1 MKNDRI
7 SVERWLIH
15 ENYKFSDIK
24 NEENNFQIV
33 IKHTGSFGT
42 PIEIFQPKNQPNV
55 LVIGGKI
62 PLRNNQNARYLK
74 LNDMEKENF
83 EKKVGDFCYSIKAIH
98 KFLEENGKK
107 IIGVYVVI
115 EDETKFNQQD
125 FANAIQQ
132 VTEMSERTTQYLM
145 KTF

>member
-55 LVIGGKI
+55 LVVGGKI
-62 PLRNNQNARYLK
+62 PLKNRQNARYLN
-74 LNDMEKENF
+74 LNEIEKGNF
-83 EKKVGDFCYSIKAIH
+83 EKKVGDFCNSIQAIH

-132 VTEMSERTTQYLM
+132 VTEMSEKTTRYLM

>member
-55 LVIGGKI
+55 LVVGGKI
-62 PLRNNQNARYLK
+62 PLKNRQNARYLN
-74 LNDMEKENF
+74 LNEIEKGNF
-83 EKKVGDFCYSIKAIH
+83 EKKVGDFCNSIQAIH
-98 KFLEENGKK
+98 KFLDEDGKK
-107 IIGVYVVI
+107 IVGVYVVLD
-115 EDETKFNQQD
+115 DEKKFNQQD
-125 FANAIQQ
+125 FANVIQQ
-132 VTEMSERTTQYLM
+132 VIEMCEKTNQFLM

>member
-55 LVIGGKI
+55 LVVGGKI
-62 PLRNNQNARYLK
+62 PLKNRQNARYLN
-74 LNDMEKENF
+74 LNEIEKGNF
-83 EKKVGDFCYSIKAIH
+83 EKKVGDFCNSIQAIH

-125 FANAIQQ
+125 FANAIQL
-132 VTEMSERTTQYLM
+132 VTEMSEKTTRYLM

>member
-1 MKNDRI
+1 MSNIRD

-15 ENYKFSDIK
+15 ENFKFSEIQ
-24 NEENNFQIV
+24 NEENNFHIE
-33 IKHTGSFGT
+33 IKHSGAFGT
-42 PIEIFQPKNQPNV
+42 PIEIFQPKKQGNV
-55 LVIGGKI
+55 IVLGGKI

-74 LNDMEKENF
+74 LNYTEKANF
-83 EKKVGDFCYSIKAIH
+83 EKKVGDFCYSIQAIH

-125 FANAIQQ
+125 VANAIRR
-132 VTEMSERTTQYLM
+132 VTEMSEKTAQYLM

>member
-24 NEENNFQIV
+24 NEENNFQIG

-42 PIEIFQPKNQPNV
+42 AIEIFQPKNQPDV
-55 LVIGGKI
+55 LVVGGKI
-62 PLRNNQNARYLK
+62 PLKNRQNARYLN
-74 LNDMEKENF
+74 LNEIEKENF
-83 EKKVGDFCYSIKAIH
+83 EKKVGDFCNSIQAVH
-98 KFLEENGKK
+98 KFLDEDGKK
-107 IIGVYVVI
+107 IVGVYVVLD
-115 EDETKFNQQD
+115 DEKKFNQQD
-125 FANAIQQ
+125 FANVIQQ
-132 VTEMSERTTQYLM
+132 VIEMCEKTNQFLI

>member
-55 LVIGGKI
+55 LVVGGKI
-62 PLRNNQNARYLK
+62 PLKNKQNARYLN
-74 LNDMEKENF
+74 LNKIEKEYF
-83 EKKVGDFCYSIKAIH
+83 EKKVGDFCNSIQAIH
-98 KFLEENGKK
+98 KFLDEDGKK
-107 IIGVYVVI
+107 IISVYGVLD
-115 EDETKFNQQD
+115 DEKKFNQQD
-125 FANAIQQ
+125 FTNVIQQ
-132 VTEMSERTTQYLM
+132 VIEMSEKTNQFLM

>member
-1 MKNDRI
+1 MKNDRT

-15 ENYKFSDIK
+15 ENYKFSEIQ
-24 NEENNFQIV
+24 NEENIFHIK
-33 IKHTGSFGT
+33 IKHSGAFGT
-42 PIEIFQPKNQPNV
+42 SIEIFQPKKQANV
-55 LVIGGKI
+55 LVLGGKI
-62 PLRNNQNARYLK
+62 PLRDNQNARYLK
-74 LNDMEKENF
+74 LNDTEKANF
-83 EKKVGDFCYSIKAIH
+83 EKKVGNFCYSIQAIH

-107 IIGVYVVI
+107 IIQVFVVI

-132 VTEMSERTTQYLM
+132 VTEMSEKTSQYLM

>member
-1 MKNDRI
+1 MKNDKN

-24 NEENNFQIV
+24 NKENNFQIG
-33 IKHTGSFGT
+33 IRHAGSFGM

-62 PLRNNQNARYLK
+62 PLKNRQNFRYLN
-74 LNDMEKENF
+74 LNDKEKENF
-83 EKKVGDFCYSIKAIH
+83 EKKAADYCNSIHAIP
-98 KFLEENGKK
+98 KFFDENGKK
-107 IIGVYVVI
+107 VVGVYVVLD
-115 EDETKFNQQD
+115 DESKFNQQD

-132 VTEMSERTTQYLM
+132 VIEMSEKTTQYLM

>member
-42 PIEIFQPKNQPNV
+42 PIEIFQPKNQPDV
-55 LVIGGKI
+55 LVVGGKI
-62 PLRNNQNARYLK
+62 PLKNKQNARYLN
-74 LNDMEKENF
+74 LNEIEKENF
-83 EKKVGDFCYSIKAIH
+83 EKKVGDFCNSIQAIH
-98 KFLEENGKK
+98 KFLDEDGKK
-107 IIGVYVVI
+107 IVGVYGVLD
-115 EDETKFNQQD
+115 DEKKFNQQD
-125 FANAIQQ
+125 FANIIQQ
-132 VTEMSERTTQYLM
+132 VIEMSEKTNQFLM

>member
-15 ENYKFSDIK
+15 EDYKFSDIK

-55 LVIGGKI
+55 LVVGGKI
-62 PLRNNQNARYLK
+62 SLKNRQNARYLN
-74 LNDMEKENF
+74 LNEIEKGNF
-83 EKKVGDFCYSIKAIH
+83 EKKVEDFCNSIQAIH

-125 FANAIQQ
+125 FANVIQQ